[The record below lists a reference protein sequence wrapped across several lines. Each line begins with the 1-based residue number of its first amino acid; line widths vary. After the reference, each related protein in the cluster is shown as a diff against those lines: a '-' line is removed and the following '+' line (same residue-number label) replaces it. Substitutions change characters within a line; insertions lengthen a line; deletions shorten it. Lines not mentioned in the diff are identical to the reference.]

1 MKIRGW
7 ITFLGLAVFVLGITA
22 CGGGGD
28 GKVGEGKYSD
38 IKSIMKKFNE
48 NTEKWIESMEKA
60 DTATKVAA
68 ALSDYINTMKELR
81 VKMTEMEEKYP
92 ELTDMSD
99 PPEELKEEAAKMEEV
114 MAKLM
119 PIMMKAQQFAS
130 DPEVQKAL
138 EEFQGIM
145 R

>member
-7 ITFLGLAVFVLGITA
+7 ITFLGLAVFILGITA

-28 GKVGEGKYSD
+28 AGVGGGKYSD
-38 IKSIMKKFNE
+38 IKPIMKKFNE

-119 PIMMKAQQFAS
+119 PTMMKAQQFAS